1 MERIKKELSLP
12 GEGGSTRDVSVI
24 FEGSTRQGGAIA
36 VIVRFIIDVWG
47 ITQRSIRID
56 VCSKSN
62 LLMYKFSRN

>member
-12 GEGGSTRDVSVI
+12 GQGGSTRDVLVI
-24 FEGSTRQGGAIA
+24 FEGSTRQGEAIA
-36 VIVRFIIDVWG
+36 VIVRFIVDV
-47 ITQRSIRID
+47 THSSIRID